1 MSERARPPAESTPR
15 AGTSRALLRRYSV
28 LFWDFDGVIKDSV
41 GVKGAAFERL
51 FAPFGAELATRVRR
65 HHEQHGGVSRYE
77 KLRLYLRWA
86 AEPAS
91 DAQVDGYCELFS
103 AAVRQAVI
111 DSDWVPGAREYLQ
124 ENHGRQTFI
133 LISATPQQELEEIV
147 RAVGG
152 SKWFHAVHGSPVVK
166 ADAISSALAKLPCA
180 REDALVIGDSDSDY
194 DAAMKAGIAFLLR
207 RTTFNMALQSRY
219 AGPKCLHFGDG

>member
-1 MSERARPPAESTPR
+1 MSERARPPLESMPR
-15 AGTSRALLRRYSV
+15 AGVDRALLRRYSV

-41 GVKGAAFERL
+41 EVKGAAFERL

-77 KLRLYLRWA
+77 KLRQYLRWA
-86 AEPAS
+86 GEPAS
-91 DAQVDGYCELFS
+91 DAQVDGYCDLFS

-133 LISATPQQELEEIV
+133 LVSATPQRELEGIV

-152 SKWFHAVHGSPVVK
+152 SEWFHAIHGSPVAK
-166 ADAISSALAKLPCA
+166 ADAIASSLAELKCA
-180 REDALVIGDSDSDY
+180 RDDALVIGDSDSDY
-194 DAAMKAGIAFLLR
+194 EAATKAGIAFLLR
-207 RTTFNMALQSRY
+207 RTTFNAALQGRY
-219 AGPKCLHFGDG
+219 TGPACLHFGDG